1 MLPSNI
7 YSIDSGRVNKSNR
20 SKVEK
25 LLELLPTPSKGS
37 SLDFRINSVKD
48 AIKLLEQD
56 SAAMAEWADTADL
69 KTCRLTA

>member
-7 YSIDSGRVNKSNR
+7 YSIDSGRVNKLIG
-20 SKVEK
+20 KVEK

-56 SAAMAEWADTADL
+56 SAAMAEWADAADS
-69 KTCRLTA
+69 KPAA

>member
-7 YSIDSGRVNKSNR
+7 YSIDGWRVNNLME
-20 SKVEK
+20 KVEK

-56 SAAMAEWADTADL
+56 GPNAAMAEQADAADS
-69 KTCRLTA
+69 KPVA